1 MGILTIAGRAAL
13 VTGILLLLG
22 TAAIVGREGLSRARW
37 HFHRRLRMVF
47 PYLVML
53 AIVLGINEVA
63 RTVGPELSWV
73 IGWNITS
80 LIYAI
85 EGDLVGRFQSI
96 ASAPLTSYFSFMYL
110 YGYAFLLVFPFVA
123 YFATDD
129 QRPLKKTVIAFVCNY
144 AIGVVAYVL
153 FIAYGPR
160 NFMPETVESLLY
172 ATYPQAQL
180 LTREVNVNT
189 NVFPSLHSSLSI
201 TVAILA
207 WQTRDIYPRWAVIA
221 PWFALNIV
229 IATMY
234 LGIHWATDVVGGA
247 VLALGSV
254 YLAGRWLSRLYGS
267 ELRRVVSIY

>member
-1 MGILTIAGRAAL
+1 
-13 VTGILLLLG
+13 
-22 TAAIVGREGLSRARW
+22 
-37 HFHRRLRMVF
+37 MVF

-53 AIVLGINEVA
+53 TIVLGINEVA
-63 RTVGPELSWV
+63 RTVGPELSWF
-73 IGWNITS
+73 IGWNVTS

-110 YGYAFLLVFPFVA
+110 YGYAFLIVFPFVA

-129 QRPLKKTVIAFVCNY
+129 QRPLKKTVIAYVCNY
-144 AIGVVAYVL
+144 AIGVIAYVL

-247 VLALGSV
+247 ILAFGSV
-254 YLAGRWLSRLYGS
+254 YLAGWWLSRLYGS
-267 ELRRVVSIY
+267 DLHQVVSTY